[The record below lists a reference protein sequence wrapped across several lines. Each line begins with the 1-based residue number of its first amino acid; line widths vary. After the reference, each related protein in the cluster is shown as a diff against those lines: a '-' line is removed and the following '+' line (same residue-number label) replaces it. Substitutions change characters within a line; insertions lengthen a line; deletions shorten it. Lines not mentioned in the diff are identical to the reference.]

1 MVDAGMY
8 PASVIDIFAERAD
21 PPTVC
26 VNWINN
32 IDVSLDGKNVDVT
45 SFNCTTPPTFIQN
58 KQVFK
63 DLKITLK
70 GFLDRAD
77 GSATGGQHIIWAEY
91 LTPTDT
97 LYVKVGFGPTPT
109 YFVQANVSVGNIGIN
124 MKADGIIEVTYE
136 LVARSDVTFA

>member
-1 MVDAGMY
+1 MAADAGMY
-8 PASVIDIFAERAD
+8 PASVIDIFAEAAD
-21 PPTVC
+21 PPTKC

-77 GSATGGQHIIWAEY
+77 AGQASMWTEY
-91 LTPTDT
+91 LTPADT

-109 YFVQANVSVGNIGIN
+109 FFVMANVSVGNIGIN